1 MSQYPPMVI
10 TGNRI
15 DPLGALKATG
25 VRLTSFLV
33 PAHQAKCQAMLDA
46 MFAVPS
52 SGRVRYRMLGSN
64 VILGAAEI
72 SRIFAT
78 DSVER
83 YEGWADEIDFGL
95 WVPALREGDGLF
107 AIRMIP
113 LYLFVD
119 VAAAMAG
126 GREIWGFPKQL
137 GQFDFTP
144 QTSDPAAARTFRAKG
159 YALKTFAPTTQAA
172 WAEIA
177 HISPILGPPVSGPIA
192 DIERFA
198 RRFFDGLADGVGD
211 LAGKLSTAFGLG
223 HVTMA
228 FLKQFPDISNPM
240 TACYQAIA
248 EARSRVVGFRGSG
261 LTHNHYTV
269 AISSYASLPIAA
281 ELGIPEGPQK
291 VGQGIWVDF
300 DFTMDLGAEIW
311 RATGR

>member
-1 MSQYPPMVI
+1 MSAYPPLVI

-33 PAHQAKCQAMLDA
+33 PASREKCQTMLDA
-46 MFAVPS
+46 MFSTPS
-52 SGRVRYRMLGSN
+52 GGKVRYRMLGSN
-64 VILGAAEI
+64 VMLGAAEI
-72 SRIFAT
+72 SRIHAT
-78 DSVER
+78 DPVEQH
-83 YEGWADEIDFGL
+83 EGWADEIDFGL

-126 GREIWGFPKQL
+126 GREIWGFPKQT

-159 YALKTFAPTTQAA
+159 YALKTFAPSTQAG

-177 HISPILGPPVSGPIA
+177 HVSPILESPVRGPLA
-192 DIERFA
+192 DLERFA
-198 RRFFDGLADGVGD
+198 RQFFEGLADGAADV
-211 LAGKLSTAFGLG
+211 AGKLSTAFGLG

-228 FLKQFPDISNPM
+228 FLKQFPDVADPSR
-240 TACYQAIA
+240 ACYQAIT

-261 LTHNHYTV
+261 LTHNHYTI

-300 DFTMDLGAEIW
+300 DFTMDLGTEIW
-311 RATGR
+311 RATGT